1 MKGNHCE
8 VLPPRLLSLKEV
20 TMFVRNRSHVNDITA
35 FIALMSEGSVVINH
49 NSSDGSWFVYPGN
62 RQCEGTYAFCGNK
75 EDYEPL
81 LDMLRVCGKSV
92 TVNEQ

>member
-20 TMFVRNRSHVNDITA
+20 TMFVRNKSHVNDTTA
-35 FIALMSEGSVVINH
+35 FIALMSEKAVTINH
-49 NSSDGSWFVYPGN
+49 TSDGSWFIYPGN
-62 RQCEGTYAFCGNK
+62 RQAEGTYAFCGGE

-81 LDMLRVCGKSV
+81 LSMLRLCGKEV